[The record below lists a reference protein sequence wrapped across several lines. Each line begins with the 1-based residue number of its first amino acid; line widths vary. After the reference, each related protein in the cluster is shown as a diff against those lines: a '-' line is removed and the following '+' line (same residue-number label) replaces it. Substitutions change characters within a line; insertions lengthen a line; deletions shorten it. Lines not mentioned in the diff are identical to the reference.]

1 MKRFLLVLAGS
12 AALLVAAWVIWR
24 ALPDSPFMPLDE
36 PARQSASTVP
46 GPGGPYL
53 KGAHW
58 FGEAWAT
65 NFWNT
70 RLLERAA
77 EDFAA
82 LGEDGFNAVV
92 LVIPWPGFTPSLT
105 DGTLVPGRAE
115 RLLALIDLAA
125 EADLE
130 VVLRVS
136 FAFDASVPRSGRWLR
151 QLWLDEGVR
160 QAWIR
165 HLGALWTLVED
176 RPNVLFGFVSW
187 EDLWAAARFG
197 EEPPEQRLELAYEV
211 GYQRWLQTYSTLD
224 TVSQRYGRTFH
235 AWHEVP
241 IPDRM
246 EPAFGLYFDF
256 IDHAWIERFFK
267 PAQEAFPPLTMEI
280 RIDEDPVWNAPGEL
294 AYWHSHELSWDLPGA
309 PWTAVYWSPA
319 MGGANQGETLTPE
332 EAADRL
338 ALKMNRLRS
347 VTGNRPIF
355 IDQFLV
361 EDFTPGFELNGRI
374 PREQVDEFLLAAR
387 PVLEGLTHGFAVWA
401 WRDYAHNAVASPDFS
416 ALPGNWVG
424 AIALEANDATYPLR
438 TGERLQRGFGRHEF
452 HTPGGPE
459 SAELCI
465 DAVVD
470 GDPAPDLRV
479 YSNLMRPQADLDTSG
494 DGRACLDIA
503 VSPLTTVTLEAL
515 TDLELFSVSLAGFV
529 QPTGLRDLDG
539 QPKPLAQAWRVLN
552 ESLDRAVPAP
562 FSPFEDG
569 WMGKTLSASLDRP
582 RRGAAE
588 LEFRTY
594 LPKTW
599 PFEPMLQVQING
611 EEAAS
616 IPCRDDTLHR
626 IPIPGG
632 SASANVV
639 LTVDRTFRPDGDD
652 RRLGCLVKELRA
664 AVAE

>member
-1 MKRFLLVLAGS
+1 
-12 AALLVAAWVIWR
+12 
-24 ALPDSPFMPLDE
+24 
-36 PARQSASTVP
+36 
-46 GPGGPYL
+46 
-53 KGAHW
+53 
-58 FGEAWAT
+58 
-65 NFWNT
+65 
-70 RLLERAA
+70 
-77 EDFAA
+77 
-82 LGEDGFNAVV
+82 
-92 LVIPWPGFTPSLT
+92 
-105 DGTLVPGRAE
+105 
-115 RLLALIDLAA
+115 
-125 EADLE
+125 
-130 VVLRVS
+130 
-136 FAFDASVPRSGRWLR
+136 
-151 QLWLDEGVR
+151 
-160 QAWIR
+160 
-165 HLGALWTLVED
+165 
-176 RPNVLFGFVSW
+176 
-187 EDLWAAARFG
+187 
-197 EEPPEQRLELAYEV
+197 
-211 GYQRWLQTYSTLD
+211 
-224 TVSQRYGRTFH
+224 
-235 AWHEVP
+235 
-241 IPDRM
+241 M